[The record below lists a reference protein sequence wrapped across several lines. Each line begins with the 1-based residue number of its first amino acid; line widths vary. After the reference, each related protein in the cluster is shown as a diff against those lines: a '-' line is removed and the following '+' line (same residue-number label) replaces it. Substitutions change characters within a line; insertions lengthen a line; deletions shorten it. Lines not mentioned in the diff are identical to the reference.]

1 MQNKLTTFLRSQFQE
16 FVSTDL
22 NRVSGGRR
30 FFLRVGRIIYALLG
44 DLVKGHLSLQAM
56 SLVYTTLITLVPL
69 LAISFSVLKGFGI
82 HNQIEPFLL
91 NLLEPLG
98 REAGKI
104 TDNIIGF
111 VDNIE
116 VGVLGVVGLAFL
128 VYSVIALMQK
138 IERVFNTI
146 WRVER
151 NRSLAQRFSDYL
163 SILLVWPLFI
173 FISAGLSTTVQNF
186 DVLSYVGLPEYTDQL
201 VALFGVVIPYLIMT
215 LAFTFIFSFMPN
227 TRVNIFPAFV
237 GGLFAAFMW
246 KAMGFLFS
254 ALISSSASYVAIYA
268 AFATLILFM
277 IWIYLGWLVVL
288 LGASISFYVQHPQHI
303 LMGYSRMTLSNRMRE
318 ALSLSMMVLLTR
330 SFYNNNNDWDA
341 VKFSHHLNVPV
352 STVLDVMATLE
363 SLDFVTKTIDHNSTY
378 LPAIPLDRMTVAA
391 FLNAVRADGEDG
403 FIAFNPKKFA
413 TNIGLVFDGSVT
425 ARQAPFNQSLKDFSA
440 VQEKVASSSKKAV
453 KKKEIGRKK

>member
-1 MQNKLTTFLRSQFQE
+1 MHNKLTTYFQDQFDE

-22 NRVSGGRR
+22 KKVSGLRR
-30 FFLRVGRIIYALLG
+30 FLLRVGRIIYALLG

-104 TDNIIGF
+104 TNNIIGF

-173 FISAGLSTTVQNF
+173 FISAGLSTTVRNF
-186 DVLSYVGLPEYTDQL
+186 DVLSYVGFPEYADQL
-201 VALFGVVIPYLIMT
+201 MALFGIVIPYLIMT
-215 LAFTFIFSFMPN
+215 IAFTFIFSFMPN
-227 TRVNIFPAFV
+227 TRVKMLPAFI

-254 ALISSSASYVAIYA
+254 ALIASSASYVAIYA

-303 LMGYSRMTLSNRMRE
+303 LMGYSKITLSNRMRE
-318 ALSLSMMVLLTR
+318 ALSLSIMVLLTR
-330 SFYNNNNDWDA
+330 SFYKNNNDWDA

-352 STVLDVMATLE
+352 ATILDVIGTLE
-363 SLDFVTKTIDHNSTY
+363 DLDFVTKAIDHNSTY
-378 LPAIPLDRMTVAA
+378 LPAIPLDSMTVAV
-391 FLNAVRADGEDG
+391 FLEAIRSEGEAG
-403 FIAFNPKKFA
+403 FIAFSPRKFDD
-413 TNIGLVFDGSVT
+413 NIVSVFDGTQMTKS
-425 ARQAPFNQSLKDFSA
+425 APFNQTLKEFSL
-440 VQEKVASSSKKAV
+440 VKVIAKKSTR
-453 KKKEIGRKK
+453 KKK